1 MALVVTAVAESGLAN
16 QYSRYM
22 FRECGMLQ
30 VHLLVFLFA
39 WGTFALF
46 TVVAGQAPAA
56 HGSRDGVVGNLKT
69 THRACSAQI
78 QENGFSGDGTLSYA
92 VARGCEGV
100 ADSDGP
106 GVRTVQMPWTYL
118 LPIVRTRFGFHQGR
132 GLLAVAANG
141 GMAEPHL
148 AKHDDAHT
156 GLPEF
161 GRVTLSW
168 SATVEP
174 GAPSGATL
182 LEDKSKAELVYDGK
196 GRRVLNSTGN
206 ILAFDVD
213 PADIENV
220 VRTRQLLKAMEA
232 LADREGLLDV
242 SLSTVDRLYVKGAR
256 VMVQV
261 DGEPYNYLTVF
272 DVTANGRMTLLY
284 PLVNAPFSDSLE
296 THSSRPLPPIEVD
309 EPFGADYVVAIRSE
323 KPLDSLLGA
332 FSRERSYH
340 LAISDGITAM
350 RRAMMGVAVRVGVQ
364 AIYTC
369 AQLTAEGQCASP

>member
-1 MALVVTAVAESGLAN
+1 
-16 QYSRYM
+16 
-22 FRECGMLQ
+22 MLQ

-168 SATVEP
+168 SAAVEP

-196 GRRVLNSTGN
+196 GRRVLDLTGN

-272 DVTANGRMTLLY
+272 DVTGNGRMTLLY
-284 PLVNAPFSDSLE
+284 PLVDAPFSDSLE

-340 LAISDGITAM
+340 LAISDGIAAI

>member
-1 MALVVTAVAESGLAN
+1 
-16 QYSRYM
+16 
-22 FRECGMLQ
+22 MLQ
-30 VHLLVFLFA
+30 VLLLVFLFA
-39 WGTFALF
+39 CGAFALF

-56 HGSRDGVVGNLKT
+56 HVSRDVVVGNLKT
-69 THRACSAQI
+69 THWACNAQI
-78 QENGFSGDGTLSYA
+78 QEKGFSGGIDGTLSYA
-92 VARGCEGV
+92 VARGFEGV
-100 ADSDGP
+100 ADSDGA
-106 GVRTVQMPWTYL
+106 GVCTVQMPWNYL
-118 LPIVRTRFGFHQGR
+118 LPIVRTRFGFHQGP

-141 GMAEPHL
+141 GIAEPHL
-148 AKHDDAHT
+148 AKHDDAHP

-168 SATVEP
+168 PAVEH

-196 GRRVLNSTGN
+196 GKRVLNSTGN

-213 PADIENV
+213 SADVENV

-232 LADREGLLDV
+232 LADREGLLGV
-242 SLSTVDRLYVKGAR
+242 SLSTVDRLYVRGAR

-284 PLVNAPFSDSLE
+284 PLVDAPFSDSLE

-340 LAISDGITAM
+340 LAISDGIAAI
-350 RRAMMGVAVRVGVQ
+350 RLAMMGVAVRVGVQ
-364 AIYTC
+364 GMYTC
-369 AQLTAEGQCASP
+369 RQLTGEGQCASP